1 MRRRLAPSAVM
12 TSLLELP
19 LVRERMHRLS
29 VADYHRAHEAGA
41 LAEKVELLRGLVVNK
56 MAKSPL
62 HEFVSQKL
70 MLLLLVLVPKAFQ
83 VRREG
88 PLTLHDSEPEP
99 DLSVVRGQ
107 PEDWT
112 AAHPAT
118 AQLVVEVAVTSAAVD
133 EGKAE
138 IYAEAGIPEYWLV
151 RAQERTVDVYS
162 DPTHEGYRTKVTLT
176 VAGTLQSVSLP
187 GVVFP
192 IADIFPA
199 QA

>member
-1 MRRRLAPSAVM
+1 M

-19 LVRERMHRLS
+19 LVRERMHRMS
-29 VADYHRAHEAGA
+29 VADYHRAFEAGA
-41 LAEKVELLRGLVVNK
+41 LSGKVELLRGLVVNK

-88 PLTLHDSEPEP
+88 PLTLRDSEPEP

-133 EGKAE
+133 ESKAE

-151 RAQERTVDVYS
+151 RAVERTVDIYTE
-162 DPTHEGYRTKVTLT
+162 PMNGGYRFQLTLT
-176 VAGTLQSVSLP
+176 AEDMLQSVSLP
-187 GVVFP
+187 DVVFP

>member
-1 MRRRLAPSAVM
+1 M

-29 VADYHRAHEAGA
+29 VADYHRAFEAGA
-41 LAEKVELLRGLVVNK
+41 LSEKVELLRGLIVNK

-70 MLLLLVLVPKAFQ
+70 MLLLLVLVPEVFQ

-112 AAHPAT
+112 LAHPAT
-118 AQLVVEVAVTSAAVD
+118 AHLVVEVAVTSAAVD

-151 RAQERTVDVYS
+151 RAEARTVDVYTE
-162 DPTHEGYRTKVTLT
+162 PTREGYRFKVTLT
-176 VAGTLQSVSLP
+176 AEDTLQCTSLA
-187 GVVFP
+187 GVAFP
-192 IADIFPA
+192 IANIFPA